1 MSSWALVYDDGG
13 STGQLGKNSQLKK
26 KKKKN
31 SAEVIG

>member
-26 KKKKN
+26 KKI
-31 SAEVIG
+31 VLR